1 MGDRID
7 RVVAGV
13 QELFHDLSVGARE
26 ERVLRYIVTELHT
39 GRRFD
44 EVMADPYVVNHT
56 HEDERAHMLETPDVL
71 HGIEDHLAAEFEDYR
86 RQVDRGGEA
95 TS

>member
-1 MGDRID
+1 MGERID

-26 ERVLRYIVTELHT
+26 ERVLRYIVTELHA

-56 HEDERAHMLETPDVL
+56 DEDDRARILETPEAL
-71 HGIEDHLAAEFEDYR
+71 RGIEDRLASEFEDYR
-86 RQVDRGGEA
+86 RQVDRGDEA
-95 TS
+95 LR

>member
-1 MGDRID
+1 MGERID

-26 ERVLRYIVTELHT
+26 ERVVRYIVTELQK

-44 EVMADPYVVNHT
+44 DVLADPYVVNNT
-56 HEDERAHMLETPDVL
+56 DEDDRARILETPEAL
-71 HGIEDHLAAEFEDYR
+71 RGIEDHLEAEFEDYR
-86 RQVDRGGEA
+86 RQMDRGEEA
-95 TS
+95 PR

>member
-13 QELFHDLSVGARE
+13 QELFHELSAGARE
-26 ERVLRYIVTELHT
+26 KRVLRYIVTELHG

-44 EVMADPYVVNHT
+44 DVMADPYVMNHT
-56 HEDERAHMLETPDVL
+56 DADDRARILETPEAL
-71 HGIEDHLAAEFEDYR
+71 REIEDHLAAEFDDYR
-86 RQVDRGGEA
+86 RQTDRREE
-95 TS
+95 TP